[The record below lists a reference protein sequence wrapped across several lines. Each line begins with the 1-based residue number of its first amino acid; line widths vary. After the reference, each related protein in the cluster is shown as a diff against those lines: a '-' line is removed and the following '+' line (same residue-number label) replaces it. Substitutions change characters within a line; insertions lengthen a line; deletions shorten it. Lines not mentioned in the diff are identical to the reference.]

1 MKVRRGR
8 RRRRRWRRK
17 WLLCASKQ
25 NVSESNW
32 VNRRRS
38 SPSYDRLVGRGGNG
52 TIVIVLRRSFDLATA
67 LPLSAVHSLSR
78 SFLVKTAPL
87 LESYL
92 SSVAF
97 VNPCELLIPVISKSD
112 RELSIENAPQRA
124 STACLAPKL
133 PQTWCLAPKKTAKLG
148 AWHQNRAAAG
158 EFEGAWHLLR
168 GGRRWF

>member
-1 MKVRRGR
+1 
-8 RRRRRWRRK
+8 
-17 WLLCASKQ
+17 
-25 NVSESNW
+25 

-78 SFLVKTAPL
+78 SFLVKTDPL

-97 VNPCELLIPVISKSD
+97 VNPCELLIPVIRKSD

-124 STACLAPKL
+124 WHQDWHQDCP
-133 PQTWCLAPKKTAKLG
+133 KLG
-148 AWHQNRAAAG
+148 AWHQKRPPNSVPGTKIGRLQGSLRVPGTFCVVAG
-158 EFEGAWHLLR
+158 VGFELKLLMLVCGDFSACGAHLIS
-168 GGRRWF
+168 FFV